1 MGCENS
7 KCGTAESV
15 KTTLFKKCCCFTYR
29 IPSLLYLP
37 GTRTYLAFAEKRR
50 SSKDVCAKCLMIR
63 RMTTNVHPTEWSP
76 PKELYKELMITE
88 LPNHRNMNPCPVYD
102 STTQTVFLFYISVPC
117 GVTEREQIDTGR
129 NQARLC
135 CVSSS
140 DQGATWEAPR
150 DLTVSVMG
158 EIRVSTLAVGP
169 GHGVQLD
176 SGRLVV
182 PAYAY
187 LPQPGKSESR
197 AFSIYSDDGGSLWQ
211 MGKQLDSWSNE
222 CEVAEVFDG
231 AKSVLCCNARTRGS
245 RRVEAQSTDGGDTF
259 QMSPETSM
267 LVETGTNGCQGSIIA
282 FPAPNQPEGAVRQT
296 WLAFSHPTNQSFRRD
311 LGMSLNRTPLQS
323 HWDPPKVIHRGPSG
337 YSDLAY
343 SQEDQRFSCLLE
355 CGEKSELEQIAFMSF
370 TLDEIR
376 QTSS

>member
-1 MGCENS
+1 M
-7 KCGTAESV
+7 
-15 KTTLFKKCCCFTYR
+15 
-29 IPSLLYLP
+29 IPL
-37 GTRTYLAFAEKRR
+37 
-50 SSKDVCAKCLMIR
+50 
-63 RMTTNVHPTEWSP
+63 
-76 PKELYKELMITE
+76 

-102 STTQTVFLFYISVPC
+102 STTQTVFLFYICVPH
-117 GVTEREQIDTGR
+117 GVTEGEQIVTGR

-140 DQGATWEAPR
+140 DQGATWGAPQ

-187 LPQPGKSESR
+187 LPQPGKWESR
-197 AFSIYSDDGGSLWQ
+197 AFSIYSDDDGSLWK

-231 AKSVLCCNARTRGS
+231 VKSVLCCNARTTGS
-245 RRVEAQSTDGGDTF
+245 PRVQAHSRDGGDTF
-259 QMSPETSM
+259 QMPPEMSK
-267 LVETGTNGCQGSIIA
+267 LHETGGGCQGSIIA
-282 FPAPNQPEGAVRQT
+282 FPAPNQQEGAIKQT
-296 WLAFSHPTNQSFRRD
+296 WLAFSHPTNQSSRQD
-311 LGMSLNRTPLQS
+311 LGVSLNRTPLQS

-355 CGEKSELEQIAFMSF
+355 CGEKSEIEQIAFMSF

-376 QTSS
+376 QTASSAEI